1 MTEDVQKSSFIFYR
15 ADHFEKAGVDPAGIK
30 TVDDFTEALRK
41 LKEYYK
47 DVDNYYPLQGREAA
61 LIFRAGL
68 AAAVTIFPVRSLMD
82 FTTITSTAAMIFMQT
97 ALIKWW
103 RR

>member
-1 MTEDVQKSSFIFYR
+1 MYRRAVSFSIS

-61 LIFRAGL
+61 LIFQSWFNCSNNISSEESNG
-68 AAAVTIFPVRSLMD
+68 